1 MQIASYQSIVDLL
14 QIYNVLY
21 LPFIINWKP
30 DLSCIHSPQ
39 NWGPDKQGAVK
50 IADKSSFNYVPI

>member
-39 NWGPDKQGAVK
+39 N
-50 IADKSSFNYVPI
+50 

>member
-1 MQIASYQSIVDLL
+1 MQIASNTQCTIFAI
-14 QIYNVLY
+14 Q
-21 LPFIINWKP
+21 P
-30 DLSCIHSPQ
+30 DLSCIPSPQ